1 MSESPSQMPMWRR
14 LAVPVTS
21 TGLRATLWGMSLFV
35 SIVVTSLQI
44 YPALMGRVIL
54 GLIVVGFGL
63 FSIARASLKSER
75 RQTGFVA
82 ADLGQPMRWV
92 YWTGYG
98 LMFTGVGLSVLL
110 FVVR

>member
-1 MSESPSQMPMWRR
+1 MSESPTQMPMWRR

-35 SIVVTSLQI
+35 SIVVTSLQL
-44 YPALMGRVIL
+44 YPAWMGRVIL
-54 GLIVVGFGL
+54 GLIAAGFAL

-75 RQTGFVA
+75 RQGGCVS
-82 ADLGQPMRWV
+82 ADLGRPMRWV
-92 YWTGYG
+92 YWIGYG
-98 LMFTGVGLSVLL
+98 LMFTGVGLSVLI